1 MSDEGPDVYEGAPHP
16 RDRERLFGHG
26 EAIASFLEGWRSG
39 RLHHAWLIAGPEGIG
54 KATFAYAAAR
64 FLLANPPGCTGSADS
79 LFVDPSTPA
88 ARQVAAQSH
97 PDLFVVRRQ
106 LAKDGKRYMVEIGVD
121 EARDA
126 IARLSGTAGAGG
138 WRVVVVDCAD
148 DLNRSSANALLK
160 LIEEPPPNAVFLIVA
175 HAPGRL
181 LPTIRSRCRLLTL
194 RPLEP
199 ETVADVVASLGPPW
213 AHTPRAQVLA
223 AAEAGGGSVRR
234 TLERLEPAFAETQG
248 AMTALLGNLP
258 ALAPGPLMALGDAV
272 AGREGEARLAI
283 ALRVLDDW
291 LGELVRAQAHRGPR
305 TLAPLAEVWDKVHRA
320 VREAEDYNLDRR
332 TLVITL
338 FHDLSD
344 AVRRFRGMA
353 A

>member
-16 RDRERLFGHG
+16 RDRERLHGHD
-26 EAIASFLEGWRSG
+26 EAVASFLEGWRSG
-39 RLHHAWLIAGPEGIG
+39 RLHHAWLIAGPEGVG

-64 FLLANPPGCTGSADS
+64 FLLANPPGRTARADN
-79 LFVDPSTPA
+79 LAVDPASPA
-88 ARQVAAQSH
+88 ARQVSARSH

-106 LAKDGKRYMVEIGVD
+106 LAKDGKRYLTEIGVD

-138 WRVVVVDCAD
+138 WRIVIVDCAD
-148 DLNRSSANALLK
+148 ELNRSSANALLK

-181 LPTIRSRCRLLTL
+181 LPTIRSRCRLLNL
-194 RPLEP
+194 HPLDA
-199 ETVADVVASLGPPW
+199 ETVADVVTSLGPPW
-213 AHTPRAQVLA
+213 AQTPRMEVLA
-223 AAEAGGGSVRR
+223 AASAGGGSVRR
-234 TLERLEPAFAETQG
+234 TLERLEPAFAETQA
-248 AMTALLGNLP
+248 AMSGLLESLPTLAPALL
-258 ALAPGPLMALGDAV
+258 MSLGDAV

-283 ALRVLDDW
+283 ALRVLDEW
-291 LGELVRAQAHRGPR
+291 LSELVRTEARRGPR
-305 TLAPLAEVWDKVHRA
+305 ALAPLAEVWDKVHRA